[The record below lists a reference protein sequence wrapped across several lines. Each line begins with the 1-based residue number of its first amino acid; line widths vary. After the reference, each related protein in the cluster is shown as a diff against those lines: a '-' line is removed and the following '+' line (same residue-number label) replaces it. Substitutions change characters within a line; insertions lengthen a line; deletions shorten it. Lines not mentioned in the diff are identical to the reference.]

1 MQDFL
6 SELAT
11 PEEMQA
17 FEAGR
22 PLAGASGALSAIRY
36 ATVEEALDLAQ
47 RISETMW
54 KMAREFKASL
64 EEGEAQRALDAA
76 YCFRMEGELLAALRT
91 AFEAD
96 IGHSADGIYEFMPY
110 AQKLAHHVA
119 TQVPPPEG
127 RVEWD

>member
-1 MQDFL
+1 MHDFL

-11 PEEMQA
+11 AEEMQA

-22 PLAGASGALSAIRY
+22 PLAGPTGALAGIGFDT
-36 ATVEEALDLAQ
+36 AEDALELAL
-47 RISETMW
+47 RISTTMW

-64 EEGEAQRALDAA
+64 EEGEPGRALDAA
-76 YCFRMEGELLAALRT
+76 YCFRMEGELLAALRA

-96 IGHSADGIYEFMPY
+96 TGCNADGIYEFMPF
-110 AQKLAHHVA
+110 AQKVAHHIK
-119 TQVPPPEG
+119 TQLPPPEG